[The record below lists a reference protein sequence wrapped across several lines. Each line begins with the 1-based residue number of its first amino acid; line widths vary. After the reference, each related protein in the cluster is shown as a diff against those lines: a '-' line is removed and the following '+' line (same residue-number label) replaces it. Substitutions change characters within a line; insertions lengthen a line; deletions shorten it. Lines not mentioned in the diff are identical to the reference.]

1 MSATKRAFPVEPWPG
16 RAATEPRDA
25 AVMPLS
31 AAAPHI
37 AVARPQIL
45 PAGPQLVPAAPPATE
60 NLPLAPKVPVANP
73 QLMAAAPQMAT
84 AAQPVPAE
92 AHRPPSL
99 RVLPLLRSSLPRQFV
114 RVPTHAVGV
123 HPEQRQYPRAKLKL
137 PLRLSAVGGVP
148 EDHPITLVMRNI
160 SSTGVY
166 FLCPK
171 HLAVGTKILLEVVLV
186 SKPMGLGSVIMTTL
200 AHVCRTE
207 AAAMPGWYGL
217 AAHFDDVQ
225 FDHDDDIPSRFLKP

>member
-1 MSATKRAFPVEPWPG
+1 MSATNRAFPAEPWPG
-16 RAATEPRDA
+16 KTVAEPLQA
-25 AVMPLS
+25 

-37 AVARPQIL
+37 AAARPQVL
-45 PAGPQLVPAAPPATE
+45 PTGLQLVPAA
-60 NLPLAPKVPVANP
+60 
-73 QLMAAAPQMAT
+73 
-84 AAQPVPAE
+84 QPVIEKLPRTPA
-92 AHRPPSL
+92 L
-99 RVLPLLRSSLPRQFV
+99 RVAPLLRSSLPRRFV

-171 HLAVGTKILLEVVLV
+171 HLEVGTRILLEVVLV
-186 SKPMGLGSVIMTTL
+186 SKPMGLGSVIMTTM
-200 AHVCRTE
+200 AHVCRIE
-207 AAAMPGWYGL
+207 PAAMPGWYGL

-225 FDHDDDIPSRFLKP
+225 FDHDDNIPSRFLKP

>member
-16 RAATEPRDA
+16 KTAEELRNAASKT
-25 AVMPLS
+25 
-31 AAAPHI
+31 H
-37 AVARPQIL
+37 
-45 PAGPQLVPAAPPATE
+45 LVPAPASF
-60 NLPLAPKVPVANP
+60 
-73 QLMAAAPQMAT
+73 AA
-84 AAQPVPAE
+84 AAQPVITKSPRIPA
-92 AHRPPSL
+92 L
-99 RVLPLLRSSLPRQFV
+99 RVIPLLRPSLPRQFV

-166 FLCPK
+166 FLCPR
-171 HLAVGTKILLEVVLV
+171 HLAVGTRILLEVVLV
-186 SKPMGLGSVIMTTL
+186 SKPMGLGSVTMTTL

-217 AAHFDDVQ
+217 AACFDDVQ
-225 FDHDDDIPSRFLKP
+225 FDHDDDLPSRFLKP

>member
-1 MSATKRAFPVEPWPG
+1 MSATRRAFPAEPWPG
-16 RAATEPRDA
+16 KAATEPLDADA
-25 AVMPLS
+25 APLL
-31 AAAPHI
+31 AA
-37 AVARPQIL
+37 ARPQVL
-45 PAGPQLVPAAPPATE
+45 PAGPKLVPAAQPGAE
-60 NLPLAPKVPVANP
+60 KLPL
-73 QLMAAAPQMAT
+73 
-84 AAQPVPAE
+84 PA
-92 AHRPPSL
+92 RIPSL
-99 RVLPLLRSSLPRQFV
+99 RVVPLLRSSLPRQFV

-137 PLRLSAVGGVP
+137 PLRLGAVAGVP
-148 EDHPITLVMRNI
+148 EEHPITLVMRNI

-171 HLAVGTKILLEVVLV
+171 HLEVGTRILLEVVLV

>member
-1 MSATKRAFPVEPWPG
+1 MSATKRAFPIEPWPG
-16 RAATEPRDA
+16 KTVAVPRDA
-25 AVMPLS
+25 APKHS
-31 AAAPHI
+31 
-37 AVARPQIL
+37 
-45 PAGPQLVPAAPPATE
+45 LVTE
-60 NLPLAPKVPVANP
+60 LPLP
-73 QLMAAAPQMAT
+73 QRT
-84 AAQPVPAE
+84 
-92 AHRPPSL
+92 PSL
-99 RVLPLLRSSLPRQFV
+99 RMVPLLRSSLPRQFV

-123 HPEQRQYPRAKLKL
+123 HPEQRLYPRANLKL

-148 EDHPITLVMRNI
+148 EEHPITLVMRNI

-171 HLAVGTKILLEVVLV
+171 HLAVGARIMLEVVLV

-207 AAAMPGWYGL
+207 AASMPGWYGL

-225 FDHDDDIPSRFLKP
+225 FDHDDDVPSRFLKP

>member
-16 RAATEPRDA
+16 K
-25 AVMPLS
+25 S
-31 AAAPHI
+31 AAEPLEAAARPCT
-37 AVARPQIL
+37 AAARPQVL
-45 PAGPQLVPAAPPATE
+45 PAGPQLVPSVQPAVE
-60 NLPLAPKVPVANP
+60 KLPLAPR
-73 QLMAAAPQMAT
+73 T
-84 AAQPVPAE
+84 PA
-92 AHRPPSL
+92 L
-99 RVLPLLRSSLPRQFV
+99 RVFPLLRPSLARQFV

-137 PLRLSAVGGVP
+137 PLRLSAVSGVP

-166 FLCPK
+166 FLCPR
-171 HLAVGTKILLEVVLV
+171 HLAVGTRILLEVVLV
-186 SKPMGLGSVIMTTL
+186 SKPMGLGSVIMTTM

-217 AAHFDDVQ
+217 AASFDDVQ
-225 FDHDDDIPSRFLKP
+225 FDHDDDLPSRFLKP